1 MPGASLSRGPPM
13 HTAKGPCPCEKACR
27 QVFSV
32 AGIDVDDDM
41 RLGQSLGACER
52 KLGAL
57 RHRQP
62 GAIHQHHQAIAV
74 AHIPFGALAR
84 VGVRR
89 LA

>member
-1 MPGASLSRGPPM
+1 MPGASLSRGPAM
-13 HTAKGPCPCEKACR
+13 HTAKGPCPSEEVCR
-27 QVFSV
+27 QVFGV
-32 AGIDVDDDM
+32 AGTDIDDDM

-62 GAIHQHHQAIAV
+62 GVIHQHHQAIGV
-74 AHIPFGALAR
+74 AHVPFGALAW
-84 VGVRR
+84 VGIRR